1 MNTRLIKIGQQWA
14 RREVY
19 LAQTDAV
26 LKANFGNR
34 FKAIT
39 LAACIS
45 FLASRAPASGLAR

>member
-26 LKANFGNR
+26 LKVNFWNR

-39 LAACIS
+39 LAALIL
-45 FLASRAPASGLAR
+45 FLASLASASSLAR